1 MSDRNEEY
9 RVLKARLKTL
19 LPAEYQGCYED
30 VKPTS
35 MGSAGL
41 KFASNGRVAWDEMWA
56 SFCDLAL
63 AGGPPH
69 RGKLLEPATK
79 AEIAAEADRYE
90 QVVDEI
96 CRGIE
101 LVTGL
106 YAEQSSIPGW
116 VDVDCINR
124 TMAGWLVR
132 AINIENVSAHAAGTI
147 LKLPAGPRYRIEKEI
162 KNVVTAIAKTSHYW
176 CGHTST
182 AQHRAIA
189 GLFEIMESE
198 SVLIQAPLSS
208 RDTPDASFKDLR
220 DKVAGQIHSSTG
232 LEVTGRQY
240 YGWLGVNCK
249 DVPAAIWMMR
259 AMVASNVLCRR
270 EDTQIFIPINP
281 VSDHSGNRIVDLVW
295 RAHDVAVAQ
304 GLLG

>member
-9 RVLKARLKTL
+9 KVFRARLKSL
-19 LPAEYQGCYED
+19 LPEEYQECYED
-30 VKPTS
+30 VKPVS

-79 AEIAAEADRYE
+79 AEIAAEAERYQ
-90 QVVDEI
+90 QVVEEI

-116 VDVDCINR
+116 VDVDCVNR

-132 AINIENVSAHAAGTI
+132 AINIENVSANAAGTI

-162 KNVVTAIAKTSHYW
+162 KNVVTAIAKASHYW
-176 CGHTST
+176 CGHTSI
-182 AQHRAIA
+182 AQRRAIA
-189 GLFEIMESE
+189 DLFEIMESE
-198 SVLIQAPLSS
+198 SILIQAPLSS
-208 RDTPDASFKDLR
+208 RDTQDASFRDLR
-220 DKVAGQIHSSTG
+220 DKVASQIHSSTG
-232 LEVTGRQY
+232 LDVAGCEY
-240 YGWLGVNCK
+240 DGWVGVNCK
-249 DVPAAIWMMR
+249 NVSAAIWMTR
-259 AMVASNVLCRR
+259 AMVVSNVLCRR
-270 EDTQIFIPINP
+270 EDTVIFIPVNP
-281 VSDHSGNRIVDLVW
+281 ASDHSGNRVLDLVW
-295 RAHDVAVAQ
+295 RAYGVAVAQ
-304 GLLG
+304 GLL

>member
-9 RVLKARLKTL
+9 RVFRARLKTL
-19 LPAEYQGCYED
+19 LPEEYQERYED
-30 VKPTS
+30 MKPVS

-79 AEIAAEADRYE
+79 AEIAADAERYQ
-90 QVVDEI
+90 QVVEEI

-106 YAEQSSIPGW
+106 YAEQSSMPGW

-176 CGHTST
+176 CGHTSV

-189 GLFEIMESE
+189 DLFEIMESE
-198 SVLIQAPLSS
+198 SALIQAPLAS
-208 RDTPDASFKDLR
+208 RDAQDTFFRDLR

-232 LEVTGRQY
+232 LEVTGCEY
-240 YGWLGVNCK
+240 HSWLGVNCK
-249 DVPAAIWMMR
+249 NVPAAIWLMR
-259 AMVASNVLCRR
+259 AMVVSNVLCRR
-270 EDTQIFIPINP
+270 EDTLIFIPVNP
-281 VSDHSGNRIVDLVW
+281 GSDHSGNRISDLVL
-295 RAHDVAVAQ
+295 RAHEVAIAQDV
-304 GLLG
+304 LG